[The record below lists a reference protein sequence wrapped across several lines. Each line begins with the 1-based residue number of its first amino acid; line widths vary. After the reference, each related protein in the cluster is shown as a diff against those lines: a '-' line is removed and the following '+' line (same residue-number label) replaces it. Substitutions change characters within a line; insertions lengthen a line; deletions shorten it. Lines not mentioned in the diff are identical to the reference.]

1 MLIKHFLIFL
11 AQERSS
17 NSGLLIKKGSI
28 KENIKPEQW
37 AKKFRS
43 NKRSKGGQSK
53 GSIKIHSGSED
64 SSRMATGSVS
74 VSRTTMDKVAKTKVT
89 IEAYYTTL
97 IAHTRERRER
107 YIFLVRYLLL
117 FCVS

>member
-1 MLIKHFLIFL
+1 M
-11 AQERSS
+11 
-17 NSGLLIKKGSI
+17 LIKKGSI

-53 GSIKIHSGSED
+53 GSIKAHSGAED
-64 SSRMATGSVS
+64 SSRMATGSVQ
-74 VSRTTMDKVAKTKVT
+74 VSKTTMDKVAKTKAT
-89 IEAYYTTL
+89 IELYYTTL

-107 YIFLVRYLLL
+107 
-117 FCVS
+117 